1 MSLQTIGSQ
10 VQVKIVKNKLSPPF
24 KTVQFE
30 LEFGKGICR
39 ESELIDLGL
48 KHKFLVR
55 AGSFYNYNGQSFR
68 GKEALRQFLAE
79 NDVAREELTMKL
91 RQELLDFGS
100 GKEQGTEA
108 TGGEP
113 VEGIISADATDEEA
127 VIAVEA

>member
-55 AGSFYNYNGQSFR
+55 SGSFYNYNGQNFR

-79 NDVAREELTMKL
+79 NDVAREKLTMKL

-100 GKEQGTEA
+100 GEEQGTEP
-108 TGGEP
+108 GGEP